1 MNEAHIIAING
12 AYITDY
18 DAFHSEFKSILD
30 FPDFYGANMNAW
42 IDCMRDIHEDTGM
55 TNLLLDPA
63 QPLVLE
69 IASTETIPAE
79 ILNDL
84 TSCTA
89 FVNKYLHEN
98 NFAPIYL
105 LLK

>member
-12 AYITDY
+12 SHITDF
-18 DAFHSEFKSILD
+18 DTFHSEFKRILD

-55 TNLLLDPA
+55 TNLLLDQS
-63 QPLVLE
+63 QPLILE
-69 IASTETIPAE
+69 ISDAE
-79 ILNDL
+79 IIPEEVLNAL
-84 TSCTA
+84 ASCTA
-89 FVNKYLHEN
+89 YVNKYLHEN

-105 LLK
+105 LLN